1 MAPDCARHLKRG
13 GYAVLSGI
21 LTSQERPVIAAH
33 RQQGLILAARTRI
46 EGWSTLVVRRPVRSQ
61 RP

>member
-1 MAPDCARHLKRG
+1 MAPDCARNLKRG

-33 RQQGLILAARTRI
+33 RQQGLVVVARHRI
-46 EGWSTLVVRRPVRSQ
+46 DGWSTLVVRRKP
-61 RP
+61 